1 MSQNSIKMDR
11 LLNGKDA
18 LVLEWLQGRTVHLKV
33 NGSGLIWKL
42 YRGDSDEVIG
52 EGNSMTCVVYLF
64 VERLLAVCNAPQLLK
79 RRSDGRFER
88 LHFTLFSHLQS
99 ISEVNKDDMEWLCV
113 HLQKLGIKMGYMSTN
128 WLSNVCV
135 SFSRF

>member
-1 MSQNSIKMDR
+1 MSQNSIKDR
-11 LLNGKDA
+11 MLDGKDA
-18 LVLEWLQGRTVHLKV
+18 LVLEWLQGGNVRLKV
-33 NGSGLIWKL
+33 KGSGLSWKL
-42 YRGDSDEVIG
+42 YKGNSDEVIG
-52 EGNSMTCVVYLF
+52 EGNSMTCAVYLF
-64 VERLLAVCNAPQLLK
+64 VERLLGVCNAPQLLK
-79 RRSDGRFER
+79 RCSDGRFER

-113 HLQKLGIKMGYMSTN
+113 HLQGLGIKMEYRSTN